1 MQLIDRSKSFVAG
14 EGVPVLLGLAV
25 LAAAAWYFGAH
36 GYALLAAALLAFGF
50 LAFRDPRREIST
62 APLGIVSPVDGR
74 VVEAGDTGEGVLGG
88 KVHRIVIRVNPF
100 GTYTARC
107 PVEGKVMDLHCERAG
122 DAAASGA
129 GGLWLHTDEGNDV
142 LLRFRG
148 HRFGLVPDAI
158 VGYGARVGQGQRCAY
173 LRWTRFAD
181 VELPAAGRVAVS
193 EGQEVEAGSDVL
205 AHLPG

>member
-1 MQLIDRSKSFVAG
+1 MIDRSKSFIAG
-14 EGVPVLLGLAV
+14 EGVPVLLALGAVIAV
-25 LAAAAWYFGAH
+25 LWYVGAYR
-36 GYALLAAALLAFGF
+36 YALLAAVLLAFA
-50 LAFRDPRREIST
+50 LLLFRDPRREIAA

-74 VVEAGDTGEGVLGG
+74 IVDAGSIGEGVLGR

-107 PVEGKVMDLHCERAG
+107 PAEGKVMDLHCDRPEG
-122 DAAASGA
+122 AAASGA
-129 GGLWLHTDEGNDV
+129 GGLWLRTDEGEDV
-142 LLRFRG
+142 LLRFCG

-173 LRWTRFAD
+173 LRWTRLAHL
-181 VELPAAGRVAVS
+181 ELPAKGRVAVS
-193 EGQEVEAGSDVL
+193 RGQSVVAGSDVL

>member
-1 MQLIDRSKSFVAG
+1 MIDRSKSFVAS
-14 EGVPVLLGLAV
+14 EGVPVLVGLAALV
-25 LAAAAWYFGAH
+25 AAAWYFGAY

-62 APLGIVSPVDGR
+62 APLGVVSPVDGR
-74 VVEAGDTGEGVLGG
+74 VVEAGGTREGVLGG
-88 KVHRIVIRVNPF
+88 QVHRIVIRVNPF

-107 PVEGKVMDLHCERAG
+107 PVEGKVMDLHSERAG
-122 DAAASGA
+122 DATASGA
-129 GGLWLHTDEGNDV
+129 GGLWLHTDEGEDV

-148 HRFGLVPDAI
+148 YRLGLVPDAI
-158 VGYGARVGQGQRCAY
+158 VRYGARVGQGQRCAY

-181 VELPAAGRVAVS
+181 VELPAAGRVAVRK
-193 EGQEVEAGSDVL
+193 GQEVEAGSDVL

>member
-1 MQLIDRSKSFVAG
+1 MIDRSKSFVAG
-14 EGVPVLLGLAV
+14 EGVPVLVALAALV
-25 LAAAAWYFGAH
+25 AAAWYFGAW
-36 GYALLAAALLAFGF
+36 GYALLAAALLALGF
-50 LAFRDPRREIST
+50 LAFRDPKREIAT
-62 APLGIVSPVDGR
+62 APLGVVSPVDGR
-74 VVEAGDTGEGVLGG
+74 VVEAGDTHAGVLGG
-88 KVHRIVIRVNPF
+88 QVHRIVIRVNPF

-122 DAAASGA
+122 DAAASDA
-129 GGLWLHTDEGNDV
+129 GGLWLLTDEGEDV

-148 HRFGLVPDAI
+148 HRFGLVPEAI
-158 VGYGARVGQGQRCAY
+158 VRYGARVGQGQRCAY

-193 EGQEVEAGSDVL
+193 EGQQVEAGSDVL